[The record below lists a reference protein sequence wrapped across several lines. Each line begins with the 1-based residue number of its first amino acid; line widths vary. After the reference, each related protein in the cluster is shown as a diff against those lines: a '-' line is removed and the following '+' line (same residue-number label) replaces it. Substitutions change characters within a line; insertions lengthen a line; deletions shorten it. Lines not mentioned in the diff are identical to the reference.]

1 MARARPAGLAEARQ
15 RLTTATAYLEIAE
28 LVLADDRSEMP
39 GVAAGLAVLAGIAA
53 SDAICARRLGEIH
66 RGESHR
72 DAGQLLRSA
81 TPDGQR
87 LASTL
92 LKLLDI
98 KDEAHYGLIVV
109 PRRKANDAVR
119 WAKALTDRSREELER

>member
-1 MARARPAGLAEARQ
+1 MARARSAGAVEARQ
-15 RLTTATAYLEIAE
+15 RLRYAIAYLEIAE
-28 LVLADDRSEMP
+28 LVLDDDRSEMP

-72 DAGQLLRSA
+72 EASRLLRDA
-81 TPDGQR
+81 TPDGKA
-87 LASTL
+87 LAATL

-98 KDEAHYGLIVV
+98 KDDAHYGLIVV
-109 PRRKANDAVR
+109 PARKAKDAVR
-119 WAKALTDRSREELER
+119 WGRVLTRRANEEVGR